1 MAKKKEIITKL
12 EPAEEYFRQLTVT
25 FNSYVGI
32 KQPNLSDSDHFC
44 KVYSP
49 KKFKLKPRGDITIDL
64 KFNVTAS
71 KELDP
76 WISLLPTLKVHGL
89 AIVEK
94 YDVQG
99 KTIQLHLQNQNY
111 RFTIEI
117 KKGQYITFIFLLGE
131 YNTDIIKTEY
141 NLLKY
146 ILVFLLPLTVRAATI
161 FMFFIGQKINQFTT
175 TYCFSFLAIARKFH
189 LQARKSLLQLLYC
202 RS

>member
-1 MAKKKEIITKL
+1 M
-12 EPAEEYFRQLTVT
+12 
-25 FNSYVGI
+25 
-32 KQPNLSDSDHFC
+32 
-44 KVYSP
+44 
-49 KKFKLKPRGDITIDL
+49 
-64 KFNVTAS
+64 TAS

-76 WISLLPTLKVHGL
+76 WISLLPTLKAHGL

-146 ILVFLLPLTVRAATI
+146 ILVFSLPLTVRAATI

>member
-1 MAKKKEIITKL
+1 M
-12 EPAEEYFRQLTVT
+12 
-25 FNSYVGI
+25 
-32 KQPNLSDSDHFC
+32 
-44 KVYSP
+44 
-49 KKFKLKPRGDITIDL
+49 
-64 KFNVTAS
+64 TAS
-71 KELDP
+71 KELEP
-76 WISLLPTLKVHGL
+76 WISLLPTLKAHGL

-146 ILVFLLPLTVRAATI
+146 ILVFSLPLTVRAATI

-175 TYCFSFLAIARKFH
+175 THCFSFLSNSTQIPFTGKKKFIAVVILSFLITSIR
-189 LQARKSLLQLLYC
+189 RII
-202 RS
+202 

>member
-1 MAKKKEIITKL
+1 M
-12 EPAEEYFRQLTVT
+12 
-25 FNSYVGI
+25 
-32 KQPNLSDSDHFC
+32 
-44 KVYSP
+44 
-49 KKFKLKPRGDITIDL
+49 
-64 KFNVTAS
+64 TAS
-71 KELDP
+71 KELEP
-76 WISLLPTLKVHGL
+76 WISLLPTLKAHGL